1 MISVAIPGGSRKE
14 ILAVV
19 KQAKAIYK
27 DDVKFLV
34 FDEEQNIDVNDLW
47 EYRPCT
53 SEEDSVKNAVQS
65 IVDGHAQVLMKGM
78 VQTRT
83 MLKEVLVKENGLR
96 DKSVLSHVAL
106 VNLPQYERNILLTDA
121 AMNIAPTT
129 EQLIQIVENAIQV
142 AHRTGISQ
150 PKIALLSSAEKYNP
164 KMPSSVLAKEVM
176 DHFTDRNDAI
186 IYGPISL
193 DLAISK
199 EAAEHKRFDAPI
211 KGDADILVV
220 PTIDVGNTLYKA
232 FTIIGDAVI
241 GGVIVGAKIPIVL
254 TSRSDDNESK
264 LFALD
269 FAIQQVR

>member
-96 DKSVLSHVAL
+96 DKNVLSHVAL
-106 VNLPQYERNILLTDA
+106 VNLPQYERNIC
-121 AMNIAPTT
+121 
-129 EQLIQIVENAIQV
+129 
-142 AHRTGISQ
+142 
-150 PKIALLSSAEKYNP
+150 
-164 KMPSSVLAKEVM
+164 
-176 DHFTDRNDAI
+176 
-186 IYGPISL
+186 
-193 DLAISK
+193 
-199 EAAEHKRFDAPI
+199 
-211 KGDADILVV
+211 
-220 PTIDVGNTLYKA
+220 
-232 FTIIGDAVI
+232 
-241 GGVIVGAKIPIVL
+241 
-254 TSRSDDNESK
+254 
-264 LFALD
+264 
-269 FAIQQVR
+269 

>member
-96 DKSVLSHVAL
+96 DKNVLSHVAL

-150 PKIALLSSAEKYNP
+150 PKIALLSSAEKYNR